1 MPRNLVSGMLQYG
14 LYTRV
19 IGRRILYFQLLSST
33 MDEAA
38 RLAREGT
45 EEGTVVLAE
54 EQTAARGR
62 FKRTWVSEPGN
73 LYLSIVLRP
82 STSAL
87 RYTSILSGVA
97 VARAIRKSTG
107 LKPTIKWPNDVRL
120 RGKKVSG
127 ILVENSLEG
136 NRVEHAIVGIGV
148 NVALDPSAIPELAG
162 TATSLDLEAGRAV
175 DRESVLRLLL
185 QEMDKLYLPLTKA
198 EAGAPPSDANQTA
211 DGGDLGR
218 MRQEWRGLLDTLGQQ
233 VEVRW
238 RDEVYTGD
246 AEDVDEAGNLLLRQ
260 GDGELV
266 TVPAGEVTLARGTA
280 GGR

>member
-1 MPRNLVSGMLQYG
+1 MPRNLVAGMLRQG

-19 IGRRILYFQLLSST
+19 IGRRVLYFQVLSST

-38 RLAREGT
+38 RLAREGA

-62 FKRTWVSEPGN
+62 FQRKWVSQTGN
-73 LYLSIVLRP
+73 LYVSILLRP
-82 STSAL
+82 SPSAL
-87 RYTSILSGVA
+87 QYTSILSGLA

-136 NRVEHAIVGIGV
+136 NRVEHAVVGIGI
-148 NVALDPSAIPELAG
+148 NVALDPSTIAELADI
-162 TATSLDLEAGRAV
+162 ATSLNLEAGRVV
-175 DRESVLRLLL
+175 DRESVLRSLL
-185 QEMDKLYLPLTKA
+185 QEMDNLYLPLKKSPTWS
-198 EAGAPPSDANQTA
+198 PPLGRLQTVE
-211 DGGDLGR
+211 DVDLDR
-218 MRQEWRGLLDTLGQQ
+218 MRQEWRGLLDTLGQR

-238 RDEVYTGD
+238 QDEVYTGN
-246 AEDVDEAGNLLLRQ
+246 AEDVDESGNLLLRQ
-260 GDGELV
+260 RDGELLA
-266 TVPAGEVTLARGTA
+266 VPAGEVISARATE